1 MSIDSRLRQGLER
14 SASGATTDLV
24 DDLPDALRRGHRR
37 KRVLV
42 AARIT
47 TVAAVV
53 AIVAVVGPRLVSSI
67 RNEQPAAPT
76 PTPSL
81 GSTDFS
87 AVAGTYTVELSSTDA
102 TVAANHMAGTWTIQ
116 LGRDGAMRFS
126 VPAGFAREGHAPA
139 GGAFTL
145 SGSRFLTGLFYR
157 GLCAGNSTAVYRW
170 QLRGTQLT
178 FAPLSEDCGIR
189 RAIFASKPWNVRR

>member
-24 DDLPDALRRGHRR
+24 DDLPDALARGRRRR
-37 KRVLV
+37 RVLV
-42 AARIT
+42 AVRAT
-47 TVAAVV
+47 TVAAVL

-81 GSTDFS
+81 GATDFS
-87 AVAGTYTVELSSTDA
+87 AIAGTYTVELSNTDA

-116 LGRDGAMRFS
+116 LGRDGAMQLS
-126 VPAGFAREGHAPA
+126 IPAGFTREGQTPA
-139 GGAFTL
+139 GNAFTL
-145 SGSRFLTGLFYR
+145 AASQFRTNLFYNDFCHSI
-157 GLCAGNSTAVYRW
+157 GVYRW
-170 QLRGTQLT
+170 QLRGTRLT
-178 FAPLSEDCGIR
+178 FTPLSEDCTVR
-189 RAIFASKPWNVRR
+189 RAIFASQPWDVQG

>member
-24 DDLPDALRRGHRR
+24 DDLPDALRRGRRR

-42 AARIT
+42 AARVT
-47 TVAAVV
+47 TVAAVL
-53 AIVAVVGPRLVSSI
+53 AIVAVVGPRLVGSI

-102 TVAANHMAGTWTIQ
+102 TVAANHMAGTWTMQ
-116 LGRDGAMRFS
+116 LGRDGAMQLS

-145 SGSRFLTGLFYR
+145 SGSQFLTSLFYAASVTR
-157 GLCAGNSTAVYRW
+157 PVSTGGSFVERE
-170 QLRGTQLT
+170 LT
-178 FAPLSEDCGIR
+178 FAPLSEDCAIR

>member
-24 DDLPDALRRGHRR
+24 DDLPDALRRGRRR

-76 PTPSL
+76 PTPSPQT
-81 GSTDFS
+81 SCSPT
-87 AVAGTYTVELSSTDA
+87 
-102 TVAANHMAGTWTIQ
+102 
-116 LGRDGAMRFS
+116 
-126 VPAGFAREGHAPA
+126 
-139 GGAFTL
+139 
-145 SGSRFLTGLFYR
+145 
-157 GLCAGNSTAVYRW
+157 STASV
-170 QLRGTQLT
+170 RGCRRSAASP
-178 FAPLSEDCGIR
+178 APPRPGRHRCSATAR
-189 RAIFASKPWNVRR
+189 